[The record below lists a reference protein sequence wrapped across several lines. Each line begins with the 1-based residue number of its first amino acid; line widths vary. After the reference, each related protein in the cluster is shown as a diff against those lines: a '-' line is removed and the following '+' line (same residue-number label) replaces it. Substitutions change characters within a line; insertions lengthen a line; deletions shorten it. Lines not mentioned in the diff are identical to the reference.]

1 MGMDTMTMGGGDG
14 TGNGDGTGGGDGMGG
29 GNGMGMDTM
38 TMGMDTT
45 TTTIWMGE
53 ELTFTLADNVDFMAP
68 GNQDTLTANVI
79 ITRAADRG
87 PIFNLAAE
95 TEGDQNSSPAGTEW
109 ALGRTDDLDG
119 LEFAPFR
126 EAIGGRLQD
135 VVGMELVLRLIEDN
149 IFLNVTFTAWTV
161 GRDNGGGFSY
171 NRATP

>member
-1 MGMDTMTMGGGDG
+1 M
-14 TGNGDGTGGGDGMGG
+14 
-29 GNGMGMDTM
+29 GNGMG
-38 TMGMDTT
+38 MGMDTT

-135 VVGMELVLRLIEDN
+135 VVGMELVLHLIEDN